1 MRLTFMGT
9 PEAAVPA
16 LRRCHADGHEVVA
29 VWTQPDRPTGRG
41 KRVAM
46 PAVKEVALE
55 YGITVQQPVSL
66 KTPEAG
72 ALFAAGAPDVGVV
85 VAYGRILPRE
95 FLRVPRLGCI
105 NLHFSL
111 LPLYRGAA
119 PVNWAIVNGQTKTGV
134 TTMMMD
140 QGLDTGP
147 ILLQRETPI
156 GKNEAVPELMRRL
169 ATIGAELLSET
180 LVRLS
185 QIAPSPQDHHNATF
199 APMLKKEDGLIDW
212 TADAFAIER
221 GIRGFQPW
229 PNAYTHYRF
238 RNLIIWRGIPKA
250 GEPNQPFAG
259 EIAAAHGDELIV
271 RCGES
276 TRLVLLEVQWD
287 GKRRMGVR
295 DFLNGTSLRVGE
307 RLG

>member
-16 LRRCHADGHEVVA
+16 LRRCLADGHEVVA

-46 PAVKEVALE
+46 PGVKEVALE
-55 YGITVQQPVSL
+55 CGITVQQPVSL

-72 ALFAAGAPDVGVV
+72 ALFAAGAPDFGVV

-111 LPLYRGAA
+111 LPLYRGAV

-147 ILLQRETPI
+147 ILLHRETPI
-156 GKNEAVPELMRRL
+156 GKNDAAPELMRRL
-169 ATIGAELLSET
+169 ATIGADLLSET

-185 QIAPSPQDHHNATF
+185 QITPSPQDPHNATF

-212 TADAFAIER
+212 MADAFAIER

-238 RNLIIWRGIPKA
+238 QNLIIWRGIPKA
-250 GEPNQPFAG
+250 GEPNQALAG
-259 EIAAAHGDELIV
+259 EISAAHGDELIV
-271 RCGES
+271 RCGENS
-276 TRLVLLEVQWD
+276 ELVLLEVQWE
-287 GKRRMGVR
+287 GKQRMGVR